1 MSQIDENQIHDRLKR
16 LSQVEPTKEACD
28 RAMQKARDAL
38 IAGEGRRVGPALSK
52 AEWVAPPS
60 LISGLMKLAAAAV
73 LMVGAGY
80 IGGRFSAPEPL
91 DVQELQAALEGS
103 LKSSLEPA
111 IRRQLLNEFD
121 NRLQLAL
128 ADYSDTLKQ
137 ELARQVR
144 RDMETYAEQ
153 TLRTFSN
160 LMDERLMGFARII
173 EAARIKERQ
182 RVAAAF
188 DYMGSRFGD
197 GLLTLAAQRENLWD
211 AERAGPAPDVS
222 EN

>member
-16 LSQVEPTKEACD
+16 LSQVEPAKESTD
-28 RAMQKARDAL
+28 RAIQKSHDAL
-38 IAGEGRRVGPALSK
+38 IAGEECRVGPALSK
-52 AEWVAPPS
+52 AERVAPPS
-60 LISGLMKLAAAAV
+60 LIGSLIKLAAAAV
-73 LMVGAGY
+73 LMIGAGF

-91 DVQELQAALEGS
+91 DVQELQAVLESS
-103 LKSSLEPA
+103 LKSSLVPA
-111 IRRQLLNEFD
+111 IQRQFNDELD
-121 NRLQLAL
+121 SRLQTSLA
-128 ADYSDTLKQ
+128 AERDTLRQ

-144 RDMETYAEQ
+144 LDMKLFADQ
-153 TLRTFSN
+153 TLKTAGN
-160 LMDERLMGFARII
+160 LMDQRFIEFARLV

-197 GLLTLAAQRENLWD
+197 GLVTLATRTDDLFGP
-211 AERAGPAPDVS
+211 ERPAPVQDVS